1 MILTILILANIAA
14 LALLVRNVSKHNR
27 EIEQQERHWQETLQT
42 GNDYPWRS
50 K

>member
-27 EIEQQERHWQETLQT
+27 EIEQQERNWQETLRT
-42 GNDYPWRS
+42 GNDYPWR

>member
-14 LALLVRNVSKHNR
+14 LALLFKHVQTIK
-27 EIEQQERHWQETLQT
+27 EIEQQRKDWEEFLAT
-42 GNDYPWRS
+42 GNDYPWR